1 MPLPEAGIGVK
12 GPDFLVIGHLTKD
25 LGEEGYT
32 LGGTA
37 IYSALTARNLG
48 REVAVVTSAGPDIE
62 LAVLEGVDLLSLPSP
77 TTTTF
82 RNIYRGER
90 RSQFLYHRASP
101 ISVDA
106 VPPEWRGLPIVH
118 LGPVAQELEEEMV
131 WLFPHSLLCL
141 TPQGW
146 LRRWDEEGRVH
157 PQRWEGAVK
166 VLPSVDLLIVS
177 EEDMRGEAAS
187 LAQHLH
193 LPHISVVT
201 QGAQGATLYHKGKGH
216 RFPVPQARRVDPT
229 GAGDIFAAAFLVKWD
244 ETGDFHI
251 AARFANTAA
260 SLSIE
265 RTALSGIPTRAEVE
279 ERLEASPYT
288 HGNDIRLG

>member
-1 MPLPEAGIGVK
+1 MGVK
-12 GPDFLVIGHLTKD
+12 GPDLLVIGHLTKD
-25 LGEEGYT
+25 LGEQGHA

-37 IYSALTARNLG
+37 LYAALTAKNLG
-48 REVAVVTSAGPDIE
+48 RKVAVVTSAGPDIE
-62 LAVLEGVDLLSLPSP
+62 LEVLEGVDLLCLPSP

-82 RNIYRGER
+82 RNIYRGEG
-90 RSQFLYHRASP
+90 RSQFLCHRASP
-101 ISVDA
+101 IGVNA
-106 VPPEWRGLPIVH
+106 VPPEWRDLPIVH
-118 LGPVAQELEEEMV
+118 LGPVAQELGEEMV

-157 PQRWEGAVK
+157 PQRWERAEK

-187 LAQHLH
+187 LRQHLD

-201 QGAQGATLYHKGKGH
+201 QGAQGATLYHEGKSH
-216 RFPVPQARRVDPT
+216 RFPAPQAKSVDPT
-229 GAGDIFAAAFLVKWD
+229 GAGDIFAAAFLVRLS
-244 ETGDFHI
+244 ETGNPYT
-251 AARFANTAA
+251 AARFANAAA

-265 RTALSGIPTRAEVE
+265 KTALSGIPTRAEIEV
-279 ERLEASPYT
+279 RLESYA
-288 HGNDIRLG
+288 HGNDIGLG

>member
-1 MPLPEAGIGVK
+1 MLPEAGIGVK

-48 REVAVVTSAGPDIE
+48 RKVAIVTSAGPDIE
-62 LAVLEGVDLLSLPSP
+62 LEVLEGVDLLCLPSP

-90 RSQFLYHRASP
+90 RSQSLYHRASP
-101 ISVDA
+101 IGVAA
-106 VPPEWRGLPIVH
+106 VPLEWRGLPIVH

-131 WLFPHSLLCL
+131 WLFPHSLVCL

-146 LRRWDEEGRVH
+146 LRGWDEEGRVH
-157 PQRWEGAVK
+157 PQRWEGAGK

-187 LAQHLH
+187 LRQHLD
-193 LPHISVVT
+193 LPHMSVVT
-201 QGAQGATLYHKGKGH
+201 QGAQGATLYHKGGRY
-216 RFPVPQARRVDPT
+216 RFPAPQARGVDPT
-229 GAGDIFAAAFLVKWD
+229 GAGDIFAAAFLVRLA
-244 ETGDFHI
+244 ETGNPHI
-251 AARFANTAA
+251 ATRFANMAA

-265 RTALSGIPTRAEVE
+265 RAALSGIPTRAEVE
-279 ERLEASPYT
+279 ERLERSAYA

>member
-1 MPLPEAGIGVK
+1 VK

-48 REVAVVTSAGPDIE
+48 RRVAVVTSAGPDIE
-62 LAVLEGVDLLSLPSP
+62 LELLEGVDLLCHPSP

-90 RSQFLYHRASP
+90 RSQILYHRASP
-101 ISVDA
+101 IGVDA
-106 VPPEWRGLPIVH
+106 VPLEWRDLPIVH
-118 LGPVAQELEEEMV
+118 LGPVAQELGEEMV

-146 LRRWDEEGRVH
+146 LRRWDEEGRIH
-157 PQRWEGAVK
+157 PQRWEGAEK

-187 LAQHLH
+187 LRQYLH
-193 LPHISVVT
+193 LPRISVVT
-201 QGAQGATLYHKGKGH
+201 QGAQGATLYHKGKSH
-216 RFPVPQARRVDPT
+216 HFPAPQARSVDPT
-229 GAGDIFAAAFLVKWD
+229 GAGDIFAAAFLVRLA
-244 ETGDFHI
+244 ETGNPHI
-251 AARFANTAA
+251 ATRFANAAA

-279 ERLEASPYT
+279 ERLEAYA
-288 HGNDIRLG
+288 HGNDIRIG

>member
-1 MPLPEAGIGVK
+1 MGVK

-37 IYSALTARNLG
+37 IYAALAARNLG
-48 REVAVVTSAGPDIE
+48 RKVAVVTSAGPDIE
-62 LAVLEGVDLLSLPSP
+62 LDALDGVDLLCLPAP

-82 RNIYRGER
+82 RNIYRGES
-90 RSQFLYHRASP
+90 RSQFLYRRASP
-101 ISVDA
+101 MGVDA
-106 VPPEWRGLPIVH
+106 VPLEWRGLPIVH

-146 LRRWDEEGRVH
+146 LRRWDEEGWVH
-157 PQRWEGAVK
+157 PRRWEGAER
-166 VLPSVDLLIVS
+166 VLPSLDLLIVS

-187 LAQHLH
+187 LKRHLD
-193 LPHISVVT
+193 LPHMSVVT
-201 QGAQGATLYHKGKGH
+201 QGAQGATLYHKGRRY
-216 RFPVPQARRVDPT
+216 RFPAPQARSVDPT
-229 GAGDIFAAAFLVKWD
+229 GAGDIFAAAFLVRLA
-244 ETGDFHI
+244 ETGDPHI
-251 AARFANTAA
+251 AARFANAAA

-265 RTALSGIPTRAEVE
+265 RSALSGIPTRAEVE
-279 ERLEASPYT
+279 GRLAASAYT

>member
-1 MPLPEAGIGVK
+1 VK
-12 GPDFLVIGHLTKD
+12 GPDFLVVGHLTKD

-48 REVAVVTSAGPDIE
+48 RKVAVVTSAGPDIE
-62 LAVLEGVDLLSLPSP
+62 LEGLEGVDLLCLPSP

-82 RNIYRGER
+82 RNIYRGES
-90 RSQFLYHRASP
+90 RSQFLYHRAAP
-101 ISVDA
+101 IGVDA
-106 VPPEWRGLPIVH
+106 VPLEWRALPVVH
-118 LGPVAQELEEEMV
+118 LGPVAQELGEEMV

-157 PQRWEGAVK
+157 PQSWARAEK

-177 EEDMRGEAAS
+177 EEDMREEAT
-187 LAQHLH
+187 LLRQHLD

-201 QGAQGATLYHKGKGH
+201 QGAQGATLYHKGERY
-216 RFPVPQARRVDPT
+216 RFPAPHARSVDPT
-229 GAGDIFAAAFLVKWD
+229 GAGDIFAAAFLVRWA
-244 ETGDFHI
+244 ETGNAHT
-251 AARFANTAA
+251 AARFANAAA

-265 RTALSGIPTRAEVE
+265 RIALSGIPTRAEIE
-279 ERLEASPYT
+279 KRLETTIEDPYT

>member
-1 MPLPEAGIGVK
+1 MK
-12 GPDFLVIGHLTKD
+12 GPDFLVVGHIAKD

-48 REVAVVTSAGPDIE
+48 RKVAVVTSAGPDIE
-62 LAVLEGVDLLSLPSP
+62 LELLEGVDLLCLPSP

-82 RNIYRGER
+82 RNVYRGGR

-101 ISVDA
+101 IGADA
-106 VPPEWRGLPIVH
+106 VPLKWRDLPIVH
-118 LGPVAQELEEEMV
+118 LGPVAQELGEEMV

-157 PQRWEGAVK
+157 PQRWEGAEK

-177 EEDMRGEAAS
+177 DEDMRGEAAS
-187 LAQHLH
+187 LRQHLH
-193 LPHISVVT
+193 LPRLSVVT
-201 QGAQGATLYHKGKGH
+201 QGAQGATLYHKGKRY
-216 RFPVPQARRVDPT
+216 RFPVPRARSVDPT
-229 GAGDIFAAAFLVKWD
+229 GAGDIFAAAFLVRLA
-244 ETGDFHI
+244 ETGDLHI

-265 RTALSGIPTRAEVE
+265 RIALSGIPTRTEIE
-279 ERLEASPYT
+279 ERLEAHA

>member
-48 REVAVVTSAGPDIE
+48 RKVAVITSAGPDIE
-62 LAVLEGVDLLSLPSP
+62 LVLEGVDLLSLPSP

-82 RNIYRGER
+82 RNIYGGEG
-90 RSQFLYHRASP
+90 RSQFLYHRALS
-101 ISVDA
+101 IGVEA
-106 VPPEWRGLPIVH
+106 VPPEWRSLALVH
-118 LGPVAQELEEEMV
+118 LGPVAQELGEEMV

-146 LRRWDEEGRVH
+146 LRRWDEEGWIH
-157 PQRWEGAVK
+157 PQRWERAEK

-187 LAQHLH
+187 LRQHLD
-193 LPHISVVT
+193 LPHMSVVT
-201 QGAQGATLYHKGKGH
+201 QGAQGATLYHKGKRC
-216 RFPVPQARRVDPT
+216 RFPAPQARTVDPT
-229 GAGDIFAAAFLVKWD
+229 GAGDIFAAAFLVRLA
-244 ETGDFHI
+244 ETGNPHI
-251 AARFANTAA
+251 ATRFANAAA

-288 HGNDIRLG
+288 HGNDIRIG

>member
-1 MPLPEAGIGVK
+1 MK

-25 LGEEGYT
+25 LREKGYS

-37 IYSALTARNLG
+37 LYSALTARNLG
-48 REVAVVTSAGPDIE
+48 RKVAVITSAGPDIE
-62 LAVLEGVDLLSLPSP
+62 LDVLEGVEIHCLPSP

-82 RNIYRGER
+82 RNIYRREG
-90 RSQFLYHRASP
+90 RSQYLYHRASP
-101 ISVDA
+101 LGVDA
-106 VPPEWRGLPIVH
+106 VPLEWRALPIVH
-118 LGPVAQELEEEMV
+118 LGPVAQEVEEEMV
-131 WLFPHSLLCL
+131 GLFPHSLLCL

-157 PQRWEGAVK
+157 PQRWERAER
-166 VLPSVDLLIVS
+166 VLPSLGLLIVS

-187 LAQHLH
+187 LRQHLH

-201 QGAQGATLYHKGKGH
+201 QGAQGATLYHKGKRYH
-216 RFPVPQARRVDPT
+216 FPTPQARCVDPT
-229 GAGDIFAAAFLVKWD
+229 GAGDIFAAAFLVRWA
-244 ETGDFHI
+244 ETGNPQI
-251 AARFANTAA
+251 AARFAIMAA

-265 RTALSGIPTRAEVE
+265 RSALSGIPTRVEIE
-279 ERLEASPYT
+279 ERLEASVYT

>member
-1 MPLPEAGIGVK
+1 MK

-48 REVAVVTSAGPDIE
+48 RKVAIVTSAGPDIE
-62 LAVLEGVDLLSLPSP
+62 LELLEGVDLLCLPSP

-101 ISVDA
+101 IGVDA
-106 VPPEWRGLPIVH
+106 VPLEWRDLPIVH
-118 LGPVAQELEEEMV
+118 LGPVAQELGEEMV

-146 LRRWDEEGRVH
+146 LRRWDEEGRIH
-157 PQRWEGAVK
+157 TQRWEGAEK
-166 VLPSVDLLIVS
+166 VLSSVDLLVVS

-187 LAQHLH
+187 LRQHLD
-193 LPHISVVT
+193 LPRISVVT
-201 QGAQGATLYHKGKGH
+201 QGAQGATLYHKGKKY
-216 RFPVPQARRVDPT
+216 RFPAPQARNVDPT
-229 GAGDIFAAAFLVKWD
+229 GAGDVFAAAFIVRLA
-244 ETGDFHI
+244 ETESPHL

-265 RTALSGIPTRAEVE
+265 RIPLSGLPTRAEVE
-279 ERLEASPYT
+279 ERLEASASTY
-288 HGNDIRLG
+288 GNDIRIG

>member
-1 MPLPEAGIGVK
+1 MK
-12 GPDFLVIGHLTKD
+12 GPDFLVVGHLTKD
-25 LGEEGYT
+25 LGGEGHT

-48 REVAVVTSAGPDIE
+48 RKVALVTSAGPDIE
-62 LAVLEGVDLLSLPSP
+62 LEPLEGVDLLCLPSS

-82 RNIYRGER
+82 RNIYRGEHR
-90 RSQFLYHRASP
+90 FQFLYDRASP
-101 ISVDA
+101 IGVDA
-106 VPPEWRGLPIVH
+106 VPLEWRALPIVH
-118 LGPVAQELEEEMV
+118 LGPVAQELGEEIV

-146 LRRWDEEGRVH
+146 LRRWDEEGRIH
-157 PQRWEGAVK
+157 PQRWEGAEK

-187 LAQHLH
+187 LRHHLD
-193 LPHISVVT
+193 LPHMSVVT
-201 QGAQGATLYHKGKGH
+201 QGAQGATLYHKGKRY
-216 RFPVPQARRVDPT
+216 RFPAPQARSIDAT
-229 GAGDIFAAAFLVKWD
+229 GAGDIFAAAFLVRLA
-244 ETGDFHI
+244 EAGNPHT
-251 AARFANTAA
+251 ATRFANAAA

-279 ERLEASPYT
+279 ERLKAST
-288 HGNDIRLG
+288 HGNDIGLG

>member
-1 MPLPEAGIGVK
+1 MGVK

-48 REVAVVTSAGPDIE
+48 RKVAVVTSAGSDIE
-62 LAVLEGVDLLSLPSP
+62 VLEGVDLLCLPSP
-77 TTTTF
+77 ATTTF
-82 RNIYRGER
+82 RNTYRGGR

-101 ISVDA
+101 IGVDA
-106 VPPEWRGLPIVH
+106 VPLEWRSLPIVH
-118 LGPVAQELEEEMV
+118 LGPVAQELGEEMV

-157 PQRWEGAVK
+157 PQRWEGAEK

-177 EEDMRGEAAS
+177 EEDMEGEAAS
-187 LAQHLH
+187 LRQHLD
-193 LPHISVVT
+193 LPRISVVT
-201 QGAQGATLYHKGKGH
+201 QGAQGATLYHEGKRR
-216 RFPVPQARRVDPT
+216 RFPAPQARSVDPT
-229 GAGDIFAAAFLVKWD
+229 GAGDIFAAAFLVRLA
-244 ETGDFHI
+244 ETGTPHI

-265 RTALSGIPTRAEVE
+265 GSALSGIPTRAEVE
-279 ERLEASPYT
+279 ERLELYA

>member
-1 MPLPEAGIGVK
+1 MK
-12 GPDFLVIGHLTKD
+12 GPDFLVVGHLAKD
-25 LGEEGYT
+25 LGEEGYS

-48 REVAVVTSAGPDIE
+48 RKVAVVTSAGPDIE
-62 LAVLEGVDLLSLPSP
+62 LEVLEGVDLLCLSSP

-90 RSQFLYHRASP
+90 RSQFLCHRASP
-101 ISVDA
+101 IAVDA
-106 VPPEWRGLPIVH
+106 VPPEWRELPIVH
-118 LGPVAQELEEEMV
+118 LGPVAQEIGGEMV

-146 LRRWDEEGRVH
+146 LRRWDEEGQIH
-157 PQRWEGAVK
+157 PQRWEGAEK

-177 EEDMRGEAAS
+177 EEDMGGEAAS
-187 LAQHLH
+187 LRQHLH

-201 QGAQGATLYHKGKGH
+201 QGAQGATLYHEGKRYH
-216 RFPVPQARRVDPT
+216 FPAPRARGVDPT
-229 GAGDIFAAAFLVKWD
+229 GAGDVFAAAFLVRLA
-244 ETGDFHI
+244 ETGKPYI
-251 AARFANTAA
+251 AARFANMAA

-265 RTALSGIPTRAEVE
+265 RIALSGIPSRVEVE
-279 ERLEASPYT
+279 ERLETWA
-288 HGNDIRLG
+288 

>member
-12 GPDFLVIGHLTKD
+12 GPDFLVVGHLTKD
-25 LGEEGYT
+25 LRQEGHT

-48 REVAVVTSAGPDIE
+48 RKVAVVTSAGPDIE
-62 LAVLEGVDLLSLPSP
+62 LDVLEGVDLLCLPSL

-82 RNIYRGER
+82 RNIYRGEG

-101 ISVDA
+101 IGVDV
-106 VPPEWRGLPIVH
+106 VPLEWRELPIVH
-118 LGPVAQELEEEMV
+118 LGPVAQELGEEMV

-157 PQRWEGAVK
+157 PQRWEGAER

-187 LAQHLH
+187 LRQHLD
-193 LPHISVVT
+193 LPRIGVVT
-201 QGAQGATLYHKGKGH
+201 QGAQGATLFHQGKRYH
-216 RFPVPQARRVDPT
+216 FPAPRARSVDPT
-229 GAGDIFAAAFLVKWD
+229 GAGDIFATAFLLRLA
-244 ETGDFHI
+244 ETGNPHI
-251 AARFANTAA
+251 AARFANAAA

-265 RTALSGIPTRAEVE
+265 RIALSGIPTRAEVE
-279 ERLEASPYT
+279 GRLEVYA
-288 HGNDIRLG
+288 HGNGIRLG